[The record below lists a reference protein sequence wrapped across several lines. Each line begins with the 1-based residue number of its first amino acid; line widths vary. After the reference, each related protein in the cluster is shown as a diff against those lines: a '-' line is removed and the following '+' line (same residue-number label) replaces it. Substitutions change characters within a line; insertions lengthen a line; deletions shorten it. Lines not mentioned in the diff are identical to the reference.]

1 MVLAKG
7 AVHELMLE
15 IKLNRA
21 QGRWRWGDL
30 SALEG
35 TETEGSG
42 TFEAVNGA

>member
-21 QGRWRWGDL
+21 EMVEVEMGGSECVGGDGNRMIWNL
-30 SALEG
+30 
-35 TETEGSG
+35 
-42 TFEAVNGA
+42 